1 MKVAIVCQPWEHM
14 AHPKLGSVE
23 LQIAGASRQLAASG
37 ECDVTVYTRR
47 TRGFPRREVREGV
60 EYRRFGILHG
70 HRLVTPFESVLYPK
84 SNMPIFT
91 SRFYYATFFL
101 QVAAELRRQKPDI
114 IHVHNFT
121 QFLPLARLACP
132 RSKIAIHMHCEWLT
146 QFEAKMLRDRLR
158 HADAIVGCSRF
169 VAQGARDRFPEY
181 ADRSATVYNAVDTNQ
196 FTPAPEPARNRRILY
211 VGRISPE
218 KGIHVLVDAFAEVL
232 KRVPDVTL
240 DLVGGE
246 LFQGRQM
253 LIDLSND
260 ALTLE
265 LASFGDSGYR
275 EQVER
280 RLAPAVAQRV
290 RFRGAIPNC
299 ELPEIYRTAEIVVSP
314 SVCYEGFGI
323 PAAEAAASGLPVIV
337 TRAGGLAE
345 LVVDGVTGYVVD
357 RGDSGQLARAM
368 TQLLLDDGAR
378 RSMGFEGRKRA
389 VELFSW
395 EASCQQ
401 LLRVYHSLR
410 GERSS
415 ERVSAVSLDGRAV

>member
-1 MKVAIVCQPWEHM
+1 
-14 AHPKLGSVE
+14 
-23 LQIAGASRQLAASG
+23 
-37 ECDVTVYTRR
+37 
-47 TRGFPRREVREGV
+47 
-60 EYRRFGILHG
+60 
-70 HRLVTPFESVLYPK
+70 
-84 SNMPIFT
+84 
-91 SRFYYATFFL
+91 
-101 QVAAELRRQKPDI
+101 PDI